1 MQTRR
6 LFFSSM
12 FLVLVSLGPQ
22 DKVAAHA
29 LSIVHNQQ
37 TKPSSSELI
46 NAVNALRLSYGLPPL
61 TFNHVLTV
69 VAQSQADVLVGSAGA
84 SGHLRPNG
92 MSLTDELISLGYPLA
107 GDLSLGGYRSENWV
121 SATGVQDAI
130 QWWLGDEVHTNTM
143 LSPNY
148 LDIGAGI
155 SVDSDGAIYFVID
168 CARPTASGKPQADYT
183 PAALGT
189 IVSGMTV
196 NGTPN
201 AEQFMVP
208 VALSTP
214 NSDGLVIHEVQY
226 GQTLWSIAIAY
237 GTKIQEI
244 RKLNNLPS
252 TDIYEKQKLVI
263 KKVAAATQTSVSP
276 SATATDSLPATVP
289 PFKQSTSTSTA
300 TSSPMFPVT
309 NGPPAD
315 IPLIIL
321 SVVLCLLVAGLGFF
335 ANSKRA

>member
-1 MQTRR
+1 MQKRR
-6 LFFSSM
+6 RAFSCLM
-12 FLVLVSLGPQ
+12 FLILISLWPH
-22 DKVAAHA
+22 DEVAADTLA
-29 LSIVHNQQ
+29 VVGNQQ
-37 TKPSSSELI
+37 TAPSSFELI

-61 TFNHVLTV
+61 TFNHILTV
-69 VAQSQADVLVGSAGA
+69 VAQSQADVLAGSAGA
-84 SGHLRPNG
+84 SGHSRPNG
-92 MSLTDELISLGYPLA
+92 MSLTDELISLGYPLG

-121 SATGVQDAI
+121 AATGVQDAI
-130 QWWLGDEVHTNTM
+130 QWWLGDDIHTNTM

-148 LDIGAGI
+148 MDIGAGI
-155 SVDSDGAIYFVID
+155 AVASDGAIYFVID
-168 CARPTASGKPQADYT
+168 CARPTASGKPQDDYT
-183 PAALGT
+183 PAAVGT
-189 IVSGMTV
+189 LVSGVTV

-214 NSDGLVIHEVQY
+214 NADGLVIHQVQY

-263 KKVAAATQTSVSP
+263 KKVAVVTQTSVPP
-276 SATATDSLPATVP
+276 SAIATVSLLAIILP
-289 PFKQSTSTSTA
+289 IKESTSTT
-300 TSSPMFPVT
+300 TPVPMFPVT
-309 NGPPAD
+309 NGRPTD
-315 IPLIIL
+315 IPLIVL

>member
-1 MQTRR
+1 MQKQR
-6 LFFSSM
+6 LFPYLLS
-12 FLVLVSLGPQ
+12 LILISLGPQ
-22 DKVAAHA
+22 HKVVAHA
-29 LSIVHNQQ
+29 LEVVQDQQ
-37 TKPSSSELI
+37 AAPSSPELV

-61 TFNHVLTV
+61 AFNSILTE
-69 VAQSQADVLVGSAGA
+69 VAQSQADVLAGSAGA

-107 GDLSLGGYRSENWV
+107 GDLSLGGYRAENWV

-130 QWWLGDEVHTNTM
+130 QWWLGDEIHTNTM

-155 SVDSDGAIYFVID
+155 SIGSDGAIYFVID
-168 CARPTASGKPQADYT
+168 CARPTANGRPQTDYT
-183 PAALGT
+183 PAAIGT
-189 IVSGMTV
+189 IVSGVTV

-201 AEQFMVP
+201 TGQFMVP
-208 VALSTP
+208 VVLSTP

-237 GTKIQEI
+237 DTKIQEI

-263 KKVAAATQTSVSP
+263 KKVVVGTQTNTTP
-276 SATATDSLPATVP
+276 SITATVFLSPTDLPLRE
-289 PFKQSTSTSTA
+289 STSTA
-300 TSSPMFPVT
+300 TSSPLFPVK
-309 NGPPAD
+309 NGRPVD
-315 IPLIIL
+315 IPLIVL
-321 SVVLCLLVAGLGFF
+321 SIVLCLLVAGLGFF

>member
-1 MQTRR
+1 MQRIFPY
-6 LFFSSM
+6 LMS
-12 FLVLVSLGPQ
+12 LILISLGPQ
-22 DKVAAHA
+22 GKIAVHA
-29 LSIVHNQQ
+29 LTVAHDQQ
-37 TKPSSSELI
+37 TAPSSSELI

-61 TFNHVLTV
+61 TFNHILTE
-69 VAQSQADVLVGSAGA
+69 VAQSQADVLAGSAGA

-92 MSLTDELISLGYPLA
+92 MSLTDELLSLGYPLA

-121 SATGVQDAI
+121 AATGVQDAI

-155 SVDSDGAIYFVID
+155 SIGGDGAIYFVID
-168 CARPTASGKPQADYT
+168 CARPTANGKPQADYT
-183 PAALGT
+183 PAAVGT

-214 NSDGLVIHEVQY
+214 NSDGLVVHEVQY

-263 KKVAAATQTSVSP
+263 KKIAVVTLTSAPPSVIATV
-276 SATATDSLPATVP
+276 SLPATLLLL
-289 PFKQSTSTSTA
+289 KESTSTA
-300 TSSPMFPVT
+300 TPVPMFPVS
-309 NGPPAD
+309 NGRPAD
-315 IPLIIL
+315 IPLIAL